1 MKNIS
6 ELIAQHK
13 MGWTLGQEFYK
24 SEEIFTIEVEKIFQD
39 SWIFIGHQSQIP
51 EVGDYF
57 VYTLLAEEVIILRG
71 KDDNIHAFYN
81 VCRHRGSRICLET
94 SGSTKRLRCPYHSW
108 TYNLEGNLIA
118 AKSFPDELEKSDFSL
133 HKCNLEI
140 IAGMIFINFS
150 DNPQSIENLKRDLK
164 EPFSMFGFE
173 DLKIAAHKNYP
184 IDSNWKLAIEN
195 YQECYHCA
203 PSHPEYS
210 LSHSLKIE
218 NEPEFD
224 KAQAVMLE
232 TLEACGLKD
241 ISINHDF
248 SRKEIGQEQYA
259 YSRYALFDGYVTGS
273 KNGKPLAPLLGNIT
287 DYNQG
292 CSDFNLGPV
301 CYFLAYCDHMV
312 GYIFTPTAQDKC
324 QCDVYWFVKND
335 AIEGQDYDKD
345 KLMWLWDTTTFA
357 DETIIVNNQKGVN
370 SIKYQSGPFTDKEN
384 SARSFIQWYLS
395 VIS

>member
-13 MGWTLGQEFYK
+13 MGWTLDQKFYK

-150 DNPQSIENLKRDLK
+150 K
-164 EPFSMFGFE
+164 
-173 DLKIAAHKNYP
+173 
-184 IDSNWKLAIEN
+184 
-195 YQECYHCA
+195 C
-203 PSHPEYS
+203 
-210 LSHSLKIE
+210 
-218 NEPEFD
+218 
-224 KAQAVMLE
+224 
-232 TLEACGLKD
+232 T
-241 ISINHDF
+241 INTN
-248 SRKEIGQEQYA
+248 A
-259 YSRYALFDGYVTGS
+259 
-273 KNGKPLAPLLGNIT
+273 
-287 DYNQG
+287 
-292 CSDFNLGPV
+292 
-301 CYFLAYCDHMV
+301 
-312 GYIFTPTAQDKC
+312 
-324 QCDVYWFVKND
+324 
-335 AIEGQDYDKD
+335 
-345 KLMWLWDTTTFA
+345 
-357 DETIIVNNQKGVN
+357 
-370 SIKYQSGPFTDKEN
+370 
-384 SARSFIQWYLS
+384 
-395 VIS
+395 